1 MISKIY
7 YFIGI
12 AILIRAL
19 TPDFTFAESVIS
31 PTLNS
36 IQYAEIINNTLQK
49 KNCSDS
55 NYCPI
60 ILKSLNSQYTTNSF
74 LGFIESSKQKC
85 KELKPTELNAEAILK
100 DMESNTLKHL
110 GPFVFSY
117 HKMCLKK
124 YHDNEL
130 NNTTQLSYILA
141 NIENQQVK
149 QLSELH
155 LINDILNSKTDTKN
169 LCSNTP
175 FPRVQQL
182 CANQK
187 ASCAKPNDLEDLSY
201 YTRDAYE
208 ELTEINKQLVEA
220 EKQLSKQKTRHF
232 ESNEYKATKQR
243 LALLEEKKKLTV
255 SRFPWL
261 SNEDFLKKLEAKTKP
276 EEALKWYFSETK
288 KRLEEK
294 LNESQKVSDCFLTPK
309 VTGCNP
315 SKIQDFL
322 ANDSHIDPS
331 LYINSKLDES
341 KKWLNYQECL
351 VSNEKQNNDKS
362 SQYWHVTFDVG
373 LTIATLGVGSALSI
387 PKAVLSARKIMLSKQ
402 LTQINEAVNIANFAN
417 GLNNSYEQCFK
428 DNLRLQSNSAPSSTG
443 ECAIRDIYFSTK
455 LTKSYDDCMM
465 SIAFATLDASPLA
478 AGKIQKQ
485 IQNTKTTEKELQA
498 YQESKPLLSN
508 ERRHPEGQLFHDV
521 EEPLK
526 KKMIEENLHYSPTTV
541 KENIDFTKES
551 RMALKNINNAK
562 SDYTVIVTEH
572 SMLKE
577 VNDLL
582 KNKDLATS
590 YINMHKKIVDKNI
603 TAFLTKWKAKGLNV
617 EISVNPYSDF
627 KSMKYLIKGKTSEEF
642 NKELIATLKQSN
654 IEYLKAL
661 ENNKLIRKSDQPE
674 KWFRAGIGNSD
685 EQASIQAR
693 LAREDAPNTIENFN
707 NPKTIETLNRR
718 LDNIEDML
726 LGNKENGKIGIV
738 DRFSETKVVSQT
750 AEGTWNINEKA
761 IDIIRKNT
769 DNNEALAELKQ
780 TFGLSHLSESSVQE
794 LRTYLKELDT
804 FSPSLQIPERKIAT
818 LTDDS
823 TGGLTGDM
831 VGMGSINT
839 NQTNLAIQRALKKKE
854 TDPLTRI
861 NNALIESRVGERL
874 ATREFKKR
882 QRAFTDIVENT
893 LGKDRA
899 KVICSGDDCVCLLS
913 STINLASKERL
924 VQNIANQG
932 YSGKFRMAFVSEQVK
947 DVRIKN
953 LLATQGESI
962 EKTLRKALGKEMEP
976 RKLQGVNF
984 GVDMVTDQFG
994 QGPVRLIIGTDNNV
1008 KLSESERKL
1017 IEERFNEALKKLN
1030 EENKINGQF
1039 KGYSSYK

>member
-7 YFIGI
+7 YFLGI
-12 AILIRAL
+12 AFLVRAL
-19 TPDFTFAESVIS
+19 TPGFVFAESTTP

-36 IQYAEIINNTLQK
+36 LQYAEIINSTLQK
-49 KNCSDS
+49 KNCSDN
-55 NYCPI
+55 NYCPV
-60 ILKSLNSQYTTNSF
+60 ILKSLNSQYTANSF

-85 KELKPTELNAEAILK
+85 KAEKPAEQDAEPIMK
-100 DMESNTLKHL
+100 DIEENTLKHL

-117 HKMCLKK
+117 HKLCLKK

-130 NNTTQLSYILA
+130 NNSTQLSYILA

-149 QLSELH
+149 QLSELQ
-155 LINDILNSKTDTKN
+155 LINGIMNSKTDLKA
-169 LCSNTP
+169 LCSKSP

-182 CANQK
+182 CANQT
-187 ASCAKPNDLEDLSY
+187 ASCSSSNDLENLAY
-201 YTRDAYE
+201 YTKDAYE
-208 ELTEINKQLVEA
+208 ELTDINKQIDEA
-220 EKQLSKQKTRHF
+220 KNNLSKQRTRHY

-243 LALLEEKKKLTV
+243 LALLEERKKLTA

-261 SNEDFLKKLEAKTKP
+261 SNEDFLKKLESKTKP
-276 EEALKWYFSETK
+276 EDALKWYFTETK
-288 KRLEEK
+288 KRLENK
-294 LNESQKVSDCFLTPK
+294 LNSSQTVSDCFLTAR
-309 VTGCNP
+309 VTGCSTN
-315 SKIQDFL
+315 KIQEFL
-322 ANDSHIDPS
+322 GDDSHIEPS
-331 LYINSKLDES
+331 LYANSKLDSS

-351 VSNEKQNNDKS
+351 VSNEKQNSEKA

-387 PKAVLSARKIMLSKQ
+387 PKAVLSARKLMLSKQ
-402 LTQINEAVNIANFAN
+402 LVQINEAVNVANLAK
-417 GLNNSYEQCFK
+417 GLNDSYEQCFK
-428 DNLRLQSNSAPSSTG
+428 DNLKLENNAPPSSDRA
-443 ECAIRDIYFSTK
+443 CAVRDIYFSTK

-465 SIAFATLDASPLA
+465 SVAFAALDATPLA

-485 IQNTKTTEKELQA
+485 IQNAKTSEKELKA
-498 YQESKPLLSN
+498 YQEGKPLLSN
-508 ERRHPEGQLFHDV
+508 ERRHPDGQLFHDI

-541 KENIDFTKES
+541 KENVDFTKES
-551 RMALKNINNAK
+551 RLALKNINNAK
-562 SDYTVIVTEH
+562 SDYTVVVTEH

-603 TAFLTKWKAKGLNV
+603 SAFLNKWKAKGLNV

-627 KSMKYLIKGKTSEEF
+627 KSMKYLIKGKTTEEF
-642 NKELIATLKQSN
+642 NKDLIATLKQSN
-654 IEYLKAL
+654 IEYLKEL

-693 LAREDAPNTIENFN
+693 LARENAPNTIENFN
-707 NPKTIETLNRR
+707 NPKTIETLNRK
-718 LDNIEDML
+718 LDNLEGML
-726 LGNKENGKIGIV
+726 LGNRDAGKIGLV
-738 DRFSETKVVSQT
+738 NRFSDTKIVNQSSD
-750 AEGTWNINEKA
+750 GIWNINEKA
-761 IDIIRKNT
+761 IDIIKKNA
-769 DNNEALAELKQ
+769 DNAEALTELKQ
-780 TFGLSHLSESSVQE
+780 TFGLSQLSESAVQD

-839 NQTNLAIQRALKKKE
+839 NQTNLAIQRALRKKE
-854 TDPLTRI
+854 KDPLIRI
-861 NNALIESRVGERL
+861 NNALVEGRVGERL

-913 STINLASKERL
+913 STINLANKERL

-932 YSGKFRMAFVSEQVK
+932 YSGKFRMAFVSEQVQ

-976 RKLQGVNF
+976 RKLEGVNF

-1008 KLSESERKL
+1008 KLSPTEKNL
-1017 IEERFNEALKKLN
+1017 IQERFNEALKKLN
-1030 EENKINGQF
+1030 EENKLNGQF

>member
-12 AILIRAL
+12 VILFKAL
-19 TPDFTFAESVIS
+19 TLDYAFAESPS
-31 PTLNS
+31 PSSLNS
-36 IQYAEIINNTLQK
+36 IQYAEIINKTIQK
-49 KNCSDS
+49 KNCTES
-55 NYCPI
+55 NYCPA
-60 ILKSLNSQYTTNSF
+60 ILKNLNSQYSTNSF
-74 LGFIESSKQKC
+74 MGFIENSNQKC
-85 KELKPTELNAEAILK
+85 KGQKPSAQNAEQIMR
-100 DMESNTLKHL
+100 DIENNTLKHL
-110 GPFVFSY
+110 GPIVFSY
-117 HKMCLKK
+117 HRMCLQK

-130 NNTTQLSYILA
+130 SNSTQLSYILA

-149 QLSELH
+149 QFSELQ
-155 LINDILNSKTDTKN
+155 LINSLMNTKTDIKV
-169 LCSNTP
+169 LCSKTP
-175 FPRVQQL
+175 FPRIQTL
-182 CANQK
+182 CTNQSV
-187 ASCAKPNDLEDLSY
+187 SCSSANDLENLAY
-201 YTRDAYE
+201 YTSDAFE
-208 ELTEINKQLVEA
+208 ELTLLNKQIEEA
-220 EKQLSKQKTRHF
+220 KNNLSKQRTRHY
-232 ESNEYKATKQR
+232 ESTEYKKTKER
-243 LALLEEKKKLTV
+243 LSLLEEKKKLTV

-261 SNEDFLKKLEAKTKP
+261 SNEDFLKKLESKTKP
-276 EEALKWYFSETK
+276 EEALKWYFTETK

-294 LNESQKVSDCFLTPK
+294 LNNSLKVSDCILTPK

-315 SKIQDFL
+315 NKIQDYL
-322 ANDSHIDPS
+322 AEDSHIDSS
-331 LYINSKLDES
+331 LYLNSKLDDS

-351 VSNEKQNNDKS
+351 VSNEKQNSEKS
-362 SQYWHVTFDVG
+362 SQYWHITFDVG
-373 LTIATLGVGSALSI
+373 LTIATLGVGSAMSI
-387 PKAVLSARKIMLSKQ
+387 PKAVLSARKIILSKN
-402 LTQINEAVNIANFAN
+402 LTQINDAVNVANLAN

-428 DNLRLQSNSAPSSTG
+428 DNLQLKTNEPSTTNKA
-443 ECAIRDIYFSTK
+443 CAVRDIYFSSK

-465 SIAFATLDASPLA
+465 SIAFAALDASPLV

-485 IQNTKTTEKELQA
+485 IQNTKTSEKELQS
-498 YQESKPLLSN
+498 YNEGKPLISN
-508 ERRHPEGQLFHDV
+508 ERRHPEGQLLHDI

-526 KKMIEENLHYSPTTV
+526 KKMIEENLHYSPTSV
-541 KENIDFTKES
+541 KENVDFTKQS
-551 RMALKNINNAK
+551 RMALKNINNVK

-590 YINMHKKIVDKNI
+590 YINMHKRIVDKNI
-603 TAFLTKWKAKGLNV
+603 TAFLNKWKAKGLNV
-617 EISVNPYSDF
+617 VISVNPYSDF
-627 KSMKYLIKGKTSEEF
+627 KSMKYLIKGKITEEF
-642 NKELIATLKQSN
+642 NKDLIATLKQSN
-654 IEYLKAL
+654 TEYLKIL
-661 ENNKLIRKSDQPE
+661 ENNKLIRKSDQAE

-693 LAREDAPNTIENFN
+693 LAREDVPNTIENFN
-707 NPKTIETLNRR
+707 NPKTIETLNRK

-726 LGNKENGKIGIV
+726 LGSKENGKIGLV
-738 DRFSETKVVSQT
+738 DRFSETKIVNQT
-750 AEGTWNINEKA
+750 ADGSWNINEKA
-761 IDIIRKNT
+761 IDIIRKNSDT
-769 DNNEALAELKQ
+769 SEALSELKQ

-794 LRTYLKELDT
+794 LRAYLKEVDT

-854 TDPLTRI
+854 ADPLVRI
-861 NNALIESRVGERL
+861 NNALLESRVGERL

-882 QRAFTDIVENT
+882 QRAFTEIVEST

-899 KVICSGDDCVCLLS
+899 RVICSGDDCVCLLS
-913 STINLASKERL
+913 STINLANKERL

-932 YSGKFRMAFVSEQVK
+932 YSGKFRMAFVSEQVT

-976 RKLQGVNF
+976 RKLQGINF

-1008 KLSESERKL
+1008 KLSESEKKL
-1017 IEERFNEALKKLN
+1017 IEERFSEALKKLN

-1039 KGYSSYK
+1039 KGYSSYR